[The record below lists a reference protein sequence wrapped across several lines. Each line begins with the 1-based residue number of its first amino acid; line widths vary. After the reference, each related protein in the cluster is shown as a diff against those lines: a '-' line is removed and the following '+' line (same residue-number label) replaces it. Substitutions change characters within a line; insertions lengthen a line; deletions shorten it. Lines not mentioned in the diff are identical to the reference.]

1 MPSEGLGGLMPEGK
15 PVRWTPHAVR
25 SLAAREIDRAEAET
39 AISHPDSVAPGQ
51 SPRRVFQRLYFDRTL
66 EREMLLR
73 VVVEERPTELV
84 VVTAYKTSRFDKYEG
99 GRAE

>member
-1 MPSEGLGGLMPEGK
+1 MPEGK

-25 SLAAREIDRAEAET
+25 GLAAREIDRAEAEAT
-39 AISHPDSVAPGQ
+39 VAHPDAVAAGQ
-51 SPRRVFQRLYFDRTL
+51 SPRRVFQRRYFDRTL
-66 EREMLLR
+66 DREMLLR
-73 VVVEERPTELV
+73 VVVEDRSSELV